1 MNVIPGVP
9 FATPR
14 VRWTPSEVWM
24 SFAHSNRLCW
34 RMISGAVSGI
44 NETRKLAPAAA
55 GRWFASLNKSNDEP
69 SFQPARAQ
77 RHSNRFVR
85 QPAGSHRASLPQA
98 QHRLSR

>member
-1 MNVIPGVP
+1 M
-9 FATPR
+9 F
-14 VRWTPSEVWM
+14 
-24 SFAHSNRLCW
+24 FAHSNRLCW
-34 RMISGAVSGI
+34 RMISGAVSGM

-55 GRWFASLNKSNDEP
+55 GRWFASLNKSNDET
-69 SFQPARAQ
+69 ARAQ